1 MVLKPAVKYQRIA
14 ETQGRAAG
22 QPLTPVNALDGKSVL
37 VTGAARGIGA
47 AIAEAV
53 VEAGGGVALLDID
66 PAGADTAAA
75 LSDRG
80 VAHFFACDVR
90 SLARGRARRVALPNR
105 RSAASTAS
113 STTPA
118 STRTSTRSR

>member
-1 MVLKPAVKYQRIA
+1 MS
-14 ETQGRAAG
+14 
-22 QPLTPVNALDGKSVL
+22 ALDGKSVL

-47 AIAEAV
+47 AIAEGV
-53 VEAGGGVALLDID
+53 VEAGGAVALLDID

-80 VAHFFACDVR
+80 GAHFFACDVR
-90 SLARGRARRVALPNR
+90 SLDEVERVGIGCGAG
-105 RSAASTAS
+105 RSADSTGS
-113 STTPA
+113 STTRA